1 MDNRKRIKHVSSDR
15 LKCWA
20 VLSQMLANIERAR
33 VKGLRISYP
42 YYSSWWIESPTR
54 VPLCIGATFEEARR
68 WIAAH
73 P

>member
-20 VLSQMLANIERAR
+20 VLSQMISNIERAR
-33 VKGLRISYP
+33 VKGWRVSYP
-42 YYSSWWIESPTR
+42 YYSSWWIESPGHAP
-54 VPLCIGATFEEARR
+54 VCIGATFEGACH
-68 WIAAH
+68 WITEH

>member
-20 VLSQMLANIERAR
+20 VLSQMISNIERAR
-33 VKGLRISYP
+33 VKGWRVSYP
-42 YYSSWWIESPTR
+42 YYSGWWIESAGH
-54 VPLCIGATFEEARR
+54 VPVCIGATFTDAQC
-68 WIAAH
+68 WITEH